1 MQDNNLRIAF
11 DYKYPDSPALM
22 AYEAFG
28 ASIFAE
34 GSIRVRKTIVGGKA
48 VELYSQLTGKS
59 IPEIHKEA
67 GNINWAAY
75 GSALAENQLKFKT
88 NDKSNGSEIKLT
100 NSKNLSR
107 MVSEA
112 EELSRKILGKEKTNG
127 TKL

>member
-11 DYKYPDSPALM
+11 DYKYPDNPVLV

-28 ASIFAE
+28 SSLFGVD
-34 GSIRVRKTIVGGKA
+34 GSIRVKKTIVGDKA

-88 NDKSNGSEIKLT
+88 KADDNQTEIKLT

-112 EELSRKILGKEKTNG
+112 EELSRKILGKE
-127 TKL
+127 